1 MCGTSGEMGGS
12 MNRIKC
18 VGDYLANAEVL
29 LTSAKWLIL
38 QTEKTLN
45 AVLSIVGIAPH
56 PGEWIMVSTTIHNI
70 VNDLLIEP
78 LSEILMYTKIMAF
91 YFSVFLP
98 SLPYVAL
105 IVAAVGWIISIIQAM
120 LMAQIGMLKHMM
132 PSNNHTF
139 IGADHQMYL
148 TFMAV
153 FIRPVLAII
162 GLFAAFIIADPI
174 IDYVTLAF
182 FESREALMRGG
193 GVNSAL
199 SNFTTYVW
207 WIGAYGLLLLP
218 ILYMIFFFPQSLPD
232 KLLSFL
238 GWGLNSLGD
247 STAVT
252 DFQTSM
258 SRGRAGSG
266 RSDGSL
272 RFFGGR
278 NRRNG
283 EEEGGNVRGRTGN
296 SQSMTNGQGVTP
308 GDTPVRK

>member
-1 MCGTSGEMGGS
+1 
-12 MNRIKC
+12 
-18 VGDYLANAEVL
+18 
-29 LTSAKWLIL
+29 
-38 QTEKTLN
+38 
-45 AVLSIVGIAPH
+45 
-56 PGEWIMVSTTIHNI
+56 
-70 VNDLLIEP
+70 
-78 LSEILMYTKIMAF
+78 
-91 YFSVFLP
+91 
-98 SLPYVAL
+98 
-105 IVAAVGWIISIIQAM
+105 
-120 LMAQIGMLKHMM
+120 
-132 PSNNHTF
+132 
-139 IGADHQMYL
+139 
-148 TFMAV
+148 
-153 FIRPVLAII
+153 
-162 GLFAAFIIADPI
+162 
-174 IDYVTLAF
+174 
-182 FESREALMRGG
+182 MRGG

-258 SRGRAGSG
+258 GKDRAGSG

-296 SQSMTNGQGVTP
+296 SQSMTNAQGVTP